1 MANFFDDNDD
11 LQYYM
16 ERGLDWAPIIGLVEQ
31 DYRIPGGYASEDEA
45 RAAYRDILG
54 MVGEFAAEQV
64 APRSMAI
71 DQKGVHLKDGEGHL
85 APETDAL
92 FEQIKGLDLHGL
104 ALPRELG
111 GIGCPA
117 VVHFMVCELLARAD
131 NVVMTHYN
139 FYSGIALMLLLYSVH
154 EGSTQFDREERVI
167 TGTRFQP
174 EIAEILRGD
183 AWGSMDITE
192 PDAGSDMAALKARA
206 EQDEQG
212 NWYITG
218 QKIFLT
224 SGHGKHHIVIAR
236 SEPDK
241 PGLAGLSLFHVPAY
255 EDMPDGTRRRIAV
268 IDRLEEKL
276 GHHGSATAAVSFDRA
291 PGRLIGKRGEGFQLM
306 LLLMNNARVG
316 VGFESIGACEAAYRK
331 AKAYAAERRS
341 MGKSIDRHEMIAD
354 FLDEMQTDILG
365 LRALAMQCAYHEEL
379 HQRTKMQGVLDTDP
393 DSLER
398 ARVLKQAKRQAN
410 KARRLTPLLKYVASE
425 KAVEMSRRCIQILG
439 GAGYVREY
447 GAEKLLRDAMVLP
460 IYEGT
465 SQIQSLMAM
474 KDAMSSIMRNPQ
486 RFLTRVAQARWR
498 SLSALDALERRVAR
512 LSALSL
518 AAQQHLIQ
526 RTAAD
531 KLRGLGKYKI
541 TEWSR
546 EFFQNWEPKRDFA
559 YAMLHAER
567 LTRLMADVAIVEIL
581 LDQSRRHPERR
592 SILERFLERAEP
604 RCNALH
610 EEITTRGDRLLA
622 QLREQQQDEAA
633 SGR

>member
-11 LQYYM
+11 LQYYLD
-16 ERGLDWAPIIGLVEQ
+16 RGLDWTPLIALVEQ
-31 DYRIPGGYASEDEA
+31 DFRAPGGYASADEA
-45 RAAYRDILG
+45 RAAYRDILS

-71 DQKGVHLKDGEGHL
+71 DQKGVRLENGEGKL
-85 APETDAL
+85 APETDAI
-92 FEQIKGLDLHGL
+92 FEQIRALDLHGL

-117 VVHFMVCELLARAD
+117 LVHFMVCELLARAD

-139 FYSGIALMLLLYSVH
+139 FYSGIALMLLMYSVH
-154 EGSTQFDREERVI
+154 EGTTTFDRTTRAI
-167 TGTRFQP
+167 TGTRFQA

-192 PDAGSDMAALKARA
+192 PDAGSDMAALKTRA

-212 NWYITG
+212 NWYVTG

-224 SGHGKHHIVIAR
+224 SGHGKHHLVIAR
-236 SEPDK
+236 TERDK

-255 EDMPDGTRRRIAV
+255 EDLPDGTRRRIAV

-291 PGRLIGKRGEGFQLM
+291 PARLIGRRGEGFQLM

-316 VGFESIGACEAAYRK
+316 VGFESIGVCEAAYRK
-331 AKAYAAERRS
+331 ARAYAAERRS
-341 MGKSIDRHEMIAD
+341 MGKTIDRHEMIAD

-365 LRALAMQCAYHEEL
+365 LRALAMECAYYEEL
-379 HQRTKMQGVLDTDP
+379 NQRTKMQALLDTDE

-398 ARVLKQAKRQAN
+398 ARLLKQAKKYGY
-410 KARRLTPLLKYVASE
+410 KARRMTPLLKYLASE
-425 KAVEMSRRCIQILG
+425 KAVEMSRRCIQIMG
-439 GAGYVREY
+439 GAGYIREY

-474 KDAMSSIMRNPQ
+474 KDAMTGIMRNPQ

-512 LSALSL
+512 LTSLTL

-531 KLRGLGKYKI
+531 KLRGLGKHKI

-546 EFFQNWEPKRDFA
+546 EFFQNWDPKRDFA

-567 LTRLMADVAIVEIL
+567 LTRLMADTRIVEIL
-581 LDQSRRHPERR
+581 LEQSRRHPERR
-592 SILERFLERAEP
+592 AILERYLERAEP
-604 RCNALH
+604 RCNALY

-622 QLREQQQDEAA
+622 QLREQNQREAA
-633 SGR
+633 SG

>member
-1 MANFFDDNDD
+1 MANYFDDNDD
-11 LQYYM
+11 LQYYV
-16 ERGLDWAPIIGLVEQ
+16 ERGLDWKPIVALVEQ
-31 DYRIPGGYASEDEA
+31 EFKIPGGYASTEEA
-45 RAAYRDILG
+45 CAAYRDILT

-71 DQKGVHLKDGEGHL
+71 DEKGVRLEGGEGHL

-92 FEQIKGLDLHGL
+92 FEQIKALDLHGL
-104 ALPRELG
+104 AIPRELG
-111 GIGCPA
+111 GIGCPL
-117 VVHFMVCELLARAD
+117 VVHFLVCELLARAD

-139 FYSGIALMLLLYSVH
+139 FFSGIALSLLLYSVH
-154 EGSTQFDREERVI
+154 EGTTTFDPEARAI
-167 TGTRFQP
+167 TSTRFQA
-174 EIAEILRGD
+174 EIAEIVRGD

-192 PDAGSDMAALKARA
+192 PDAGSDMAALKAYG
-206 EQDEQG
+206 EQDDDG
-212 NWYITG
+212 NWYVTG

-236 SEPDK
+236 TERDK
-241 PGLAGLSLFHVPAY
+241 PGLPGLSLFHVPAY
-255 EDMPDGTRRRIAV
+255 EDMADGTRRRIAV
-268 IDRLEEKL
+268 IDRLEDKL
-276 GHHGSATAAVSFDRA
+276 GHHGSATAAVSFERA
-291 PGRLIGKRGEGFQLM
+291 PARLLGRRGEGFPLM

-316 VGFESIGACEAAYRK
+316 VGFEAIGACEAAYRK
-331 AKAYAAERRS
+331 ARAYAAERRS

-365 LRALAMQCAYHEEL
+365 LRALAMQSAYNEEL
-379 HQRTKMQGVLDTDP
+379 HQRTKMQALLGTEP
-393 DSLER
+393 DSIER
-398 ARVLKQAKRQAN
+398 ARLLKQSKRYAN
-410 KARRLTPLLKYVASE
+410 QARRSTPLLKYIASE
-425 KAVEMSRRCIQILG
+425 KAVEMARRCIQILG
-439 GAGYVREY
+439 GAGYIREY

-465 SQIQSLMAM
+465 SQIQSLMTM
-474 KDAMSSIMRNPQ
+474 KDAMTGIMRNPQ

-512 LSALSL
+512 ITALSL
-518 AAQQHLIQ
+518 SAQQHLIQ
-526 RTAAD
+526 RTATD
-531 KLRGLGKYKI
+531 KLRGLGKHKI

-567 LTRLMADVAIVEIL
+567 LTRLMADTKIVEIL
-581 LDQSRRHPERR
+581 LEQSRRHPERR
-592 SILERFLERAEP
+592 AILDRYLERAEP

-622 QLREQQQDEAA
+622 QLRGLQADEAA
-633 SGR
+633 SAE

>member
-11 LQYYM
+11 LQYYLD
-16 ERGLDWAPIIGLVEQ
+16 RGLDWTPLIALVEQ
-31 DYRIPGGYASEDEA
+31 DFRAPGGYASADEA
-45 RAAYRDILG
+45 RAAYRDILS

-71 DQKGVHLKDGEGHL
+71 DQKGVRLENGEGKL
-85 APETDAL
+85 APETDAI
-92 FEQIKGLDLHGL
+92 FEQIRALDLHGL

-117 VVHFMVCELLARAD
+117 LVHFMVCELLARAD

-139 FYSGIALMLLLYSVH
+139 FYSGIALMLLMYSVH
-154 EGSTQFDREERVI
+154 EGTTTFDRTTRAI
-167 TGTRFQP
+167 TGTRFQA

-192 PDAGSDMAALKARA
+192 PDAGSDMAALKTRA

-236 SEPDK
+236 TEADK

-316 VGFESIGACEAAYRK
+316 VGFESIGVCEAAYRK
-331 AKAYAAERRS
+331 AKEYAAERRS

-379 HQRTKMQGVLDTDP
+379 HQRTKMQALLDTDP

-398 ARVLKQAKRQAN
+398 ARLLKQAKRQAY
-410 KARRLTPLLKYVASE
+410 KARRLTPLLKYIASE
-425 KAVEMSRRCIQILG
+425 KAVEMSRR
-439 GAGYVREY
+439 
-447 GAEKLLRDAMVLP
+447 
-460 IYEGT
+460 
-465 SQIQSLMAM
+465 
-474 KDAMSSIMRNPQ
+474 
-486 RFLTRVAQARWR
+486 
-498 SLSALDALERRVAR
+498 
-512 LSALSL
+512 
-518 AAQQHLIQ
+518 
-526 RTAAD
+526 
-531 KLRGLGKYKI
+531 
-541 TEWSR
+541 
-546 EFFQNWEPKRDFA
+546 
-559 YAMLHAER
+559 
-567 LTRLMADVAIVEIL
+567 
-581 LDQSRRHPERR
+581 
-592 SILERFLERAEP
+592 
-604 RCNALH
+604 
-610 EEITTRGDRLLA
+610 
-622 QLREQQQDEAA
+622 
-633 SGR
+633 